1 VSAHRVTEEVSTR
14 MSRQAVRDT
23 TPERKLRQALRTLG
37 LGYRLH
43 RNVITGLRRSADIV
57 FIGARVAVFV
67 DGCFWHGCPDHK
79 GMPRSNA
86 EWWAEKIARNRAR
99 DTDTDERLHAAGW
112 ISVRVWEHESPEEAA
127 RRIAGIVRQRR
138 SRLNNDSRRR

>member
-1 VSAHRVTEEVSTR
+1 

-23 TPERKLRQALRTLG
+23 APERLLRQELRQLG

-43 RNVITGLRRSADIV
+43 RRPLANVRRHADIV

-79 GMPRSNA
+79 GMPQTNSS
-86 EWWAEKIARNRAR
+86 WWAEKIARNRAR
-99 DTDTDERLHAAGW
+99 DVDTDRQLSDAGW
-112 ISVRVWEHESPEEAA
+112 ISLRVWEHENSEVAAA
-127 RRIAGIVRQRR
+127 RIAELVR
-138 SRLNNDSRRR
+138 SRRRRSG